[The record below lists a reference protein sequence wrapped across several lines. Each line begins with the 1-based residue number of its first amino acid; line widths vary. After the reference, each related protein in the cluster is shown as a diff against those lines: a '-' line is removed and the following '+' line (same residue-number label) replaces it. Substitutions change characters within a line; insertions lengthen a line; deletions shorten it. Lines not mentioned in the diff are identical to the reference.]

1 MNYIKPKVF
10 DITKQRPAVLLV
22 GNGLNRCM
30 GDTNTWLNAILRL
43 TKDDGILDSDK
54 DMNYSIRATV
64 TTDEN
69 ESVRW
74 IKYEELF
81 GKDKFPLS
89 EDSGF
94 NGVYA
99 KEYEVFEILL

>member
-1 MNYIKPKVF
+1 MNYVQPKVF
-10 DITKQRPAVLLV
+10 DITKHRPAVLLV

-69 ESVRW
+69 EADRCRSQSQSD
-74 IKYEELF
+74 LF
-81 GKDKFPLS
+81 PPLPS
-89 EDSGF
+89 QSDLFSLTQ
-94 NGVYA
+94 Y
-99 KEYEVFEILL
+99 